1 MIWNVLRLQNFR
13 GQQLS
18 GIVVTL
24 YKFKLA
30 SAIVVTLYKFKLA
43 KGLAV
48 FILSL
53 MTPKAWS

>member
-1 MIWNVLRLQNFR
+1 MILMVRNVLGLQSLG

-18 GIVVTL
+18 AVVVTL

-30 SAIVVTLYKFKLA
+30 R
-43 KGLAV
+43 GLAV
-48 FILSL
+48 FVLSL